1 MKHIVITRAKF
12 SSDDKFQKYFD
23 VMKKYFIPS
32 INSQTNKNF
41 ILGLTIN
48 PIHFPKVRELIDNK
62 IEIIPFSDVKTDFKD
77 YVINNQINLQTR
89 HDCDDF
95 MKENYIEFLQ
105 NRSESQRM
113 SLNDFIITF
122 QPSKLDFQ
130 TGREYKHERDYSK
143 VCSMFSTLFQKN
155 VSRGIMDEMHDHL
168 TRITRNV
175 IYINEP
181 YVKLV
186 IHSNNLHSKLHQSN
200 IQIK

>member
-12 SSDDKFQKYFD
+12 SNDKKFEKYFD

-32 INSQTNKNF
+32 INSQSNKNF
-41 ILGLTIN
+41 ILGMTIN
-48 PIHFPKVRELIDNK
+48 PSHFSKVRELIDNQ

-77 YVINNQINLQTR
+77 FVIKNQITLQTR

-105 NRSESQRM
+105 NKSEENSKTH
-113 SLNDFIITF
+113 NDFIITF
-122 QPSKLDFQ
+122 QPLKLDFN
-130 TGREYKHERDYSK
+130 TGRQYKHERDYSK
-143 VCSMFSTLFQKN
+143 VCSMFSSLYQKN

-168 TRITRNV
+168 IRITRNI

-181 YVKLV
+181 FVKLV
-186 IHSNNLHSKLHQSN
+186 IHSNNLHSKLHPSN
-200 IQIK
+200 IQVK